1 MTGKRKVLTRNVFF
15 VGFMGV
21 GKTTV
26 VRKTARV
33 LGLASVDTDMFVERR
48 CGKSPARIFAD
59 QGEKAFRKMERR
71 ALRDC
76 AAMGPLLI
84 SCGEGIVESESNRDF
99 IRENGFVILLSAD
112 LGHSESRIRSL
123 RTRPLYAQ
131 HDDISGLLAERRPHY
146 EDLAD
151 AVIDVSGRSTGWVV
165 GQVERI
171 LADAGIYREEGAK

>member
-1 MTGKRKVLTRNVFF
+1 MAGGRKVLTRNVFF

-26 VRKTARV
+26 VRKAARA

-48 CGKSPARIFAD
+48 WGKSPARIFAD
-59 QGEKAFRKMERR
+59 QGEAAFRKMERR

-84 SCGEGIVESESNRDF
+84 SCGEGVVESSANREF
-99 IRENGFVILLSAD
+99 IRENGFVILLDAD

-131 HDDISGLLAERRPHY
+131 HGDIPALLAERRVHY
-146 EDLAD
+146 EGLAD
-151 AVIDVSGRSTGWVV
+151 ASIDVSGRSTGWVV

-171 LADAGIYREEGAK
+171 LADAGIYREEESR